1 MRRITIIG
9 AGLFGL
15 ACAHAC
21 ARRGVAV
28 RVIEARRIGAG
39 ASGGQVGALAPHD
52 PAQWNDK
59 KQIQLEA
66 LIAAGDYWAGIRAL
80 GGVDP
85 GWARS
90 GRICAPQGDVAG
102 RLAGAARNWPAEFSL
117 RLRPVEHPL
126 LAGGEYLFDTLT
138 ARISPRGAGAAL
150 AAAVRALGGVIEEGA
165 GLRHPDSL
173 GDLDGP
179 CIWATGAEG
188 LEALS
193 ADLGR
198 PVGRAIKGQSASF
211 RLSLPQAPQLFLDGL
226 HVVPHA
232 DGTVAIGSTAER
244 DFADPDGTDE
254 LLEAL
259 IARAR
264 ALCPP
269 LAGAPLAERWAGLRP
284 RAESRAPLLGPWPGR
299 DGHWVANGG
308 FKIGLAMAPWAG
320 EALADWMLDGHCL
333 VPEGWRL
340 AG

>member
-21 ARRGVAV
+21 ARRGLAV

-66 LIAAGDYWAGIRAL
+66 LVAAGDYWAEVRAI
-80 GGVDP
+80 GGVDS
-85 GWARS
+85 GWARL
-90 GRICAPQGDVAG
+90 GRFSSPHGDVAA
-102 RLAGAARNWPAEFSL
+102 RLAGATRHWPAGFSMQL
-117 RLRPVEHPL
+117 RRAEHPL
-126 LAGGEYLFDTLT
+126 LAGGDHLFDTLT

-150 AAAVRALGGVIEEGA
+150 AAAVRAQGGVIEEGA
-165 GLRHPDSL
+165 GPRHPDRI
-173 GDLDGP
+173 DIDGP

-188 LEALS
+188 LEMLS
-193 ADLGR
+193 VDLGR

-211 RLSLPQAPQLFLDGL
+211 RLSLPQAPQLFLEGL

-244 DFADPDGTDE
+244 DFADPAATDAQ
-254 LLEAL
+254 LEAL
-259 IARAR
+259 IERAR
-264 ALCPP
+264 TLCPP
-269 LAGAPLAERWAGLRP
+269 LAAAPLAERWAGLRP
-284 RAESRAPLLGPWPGR
+284 RAQSRAPLLGPWPGR

-320 EALADWMLDGHCL
+320 EALADWLLDGHCR

-340 AG
+340 TG

>member
-1 MRRITIIG
+1 MRQITVIG

-21 ARRGVAV
+21 ARRGLPV
-28 RVIEARRIGAG
+28 RVIEARHVGAG

-66 LIAAGDYWAGIRAL
+66 LIAAGDYWADIRRA
-80 GGVDP
+80 GGVDT
-85 GWARS
+85 GWART
-90 GRICAPQGDVAG
+90 GRISAPGGDIAA
-102 RLAGAARNWPAEFSL
+102 RLAGAARHWPQEFTM
-117 RLRPVEHPL
+117 RRGPVRHPL
-126 LAGGEYLFDTLT
+126 LAGGGGEYLFDTLT
-138 ARISPRGAGAAL
+138 ARISPRRAVAAL
-150 AAAVRALGGVIEEGA
+150 AAAVRAAGGVIEEGA
-165 GLRHPDSL
+165 GLRHPDTTE
-173 GDLDGP
+173 GP

-188 LEALS
+188 LAQLS

-198 PVGRAIKGQSASF
+198 PAGRAIKGQSASF
-211 RLSLPQAPQLFLDGL
+211 RLALPQAPQLFLDGL

-244 DFADPDGTDE
+244 DFADPAATDGQ
-254 LLEAL
+254 LEAL
-259 IARAR
+259 IERAR

-269 LAGAPLAERWAGLRP
+269 LAGAAVAERWAGLRP

-320 EALADWMLDGHCL
+320 EALAEWLLDGRCR

-340 AG
+340 AS